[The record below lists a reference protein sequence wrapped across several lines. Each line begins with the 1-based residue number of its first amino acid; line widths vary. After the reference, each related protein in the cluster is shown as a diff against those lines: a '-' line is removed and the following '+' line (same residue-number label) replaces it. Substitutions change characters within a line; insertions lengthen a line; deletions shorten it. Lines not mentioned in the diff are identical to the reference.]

1 VSYVD
6 NATRGFLANY
16 KSGLRW
22 PHCGSGDT
30 ETNAVAHVLP
40 VVVMRAGRPG
50 FLRDAEAAIR
60 VVQDNDDAVAFG
72 MTFARVRIMLGCR
85 VRNYAVGVRVAYQ
98 ISLSM
103 TCS

>member
-1 VSYVD
+1 MSYVD

-72 MTFARVRIMLGCR
+72 MTFARVRIMYNAWLPCEDLRGWR
-85 VRNYAVGVRVAYQ
+85 QSG
-98 ISLSM
+98 ISNQP
-103 TCS
+103 